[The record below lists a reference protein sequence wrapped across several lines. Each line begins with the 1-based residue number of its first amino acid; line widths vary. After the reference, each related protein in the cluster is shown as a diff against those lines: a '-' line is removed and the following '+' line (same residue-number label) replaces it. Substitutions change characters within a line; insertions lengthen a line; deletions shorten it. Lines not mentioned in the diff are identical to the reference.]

1 MNTDHTMT
9 RRGALGAGAAVA
21 GAAALA
27 ACGSGKSNSPL
38 NSSSSSS
45 SSSALAAG
53 GQPLAKLA
61 DIAVGGAVSASLSD
75 GSPIIVSRPTAASA
89 ACFSAKCT
97 HMGCTVKPQGTLLQC
112 PCHGSQYNLS
122 TGAVLRGPAPSP
134 LPRVPVHVTGGEV
147 VTGT

>member
-27 ACGSGKSNSPL
+27 ACASGKPNSPL

-45 SSSALAAG
+45 SSSASAAA
-53 GQPLAKLA
+53 GQPLAKMA
-61 DIAVGGAVSASLSD
+61 DIAVGGAVSATLSD
-75 GSPIIVSRPTAASA
+75 GSPIIVSRPTATTAV
-89 ACFSAKCT
+89 CFSAKCT
-97 HMGCTVKPQGTLLQC
+97 HMSCTVQPKGSLLQC
-112 PCHGSQYNLS
+112 PCHGSQYNPT
-122 TGAVLRGPAPSP
+122 TGAVLRGPAPRP
-134 LPRVPVHVTGGEV
+134 LAPVPVHVDGGEV